1 MTDSEFL
8 NGGSI
13 GAQTWQEL
21 INKYSAYLPPD
32 EAHRQATL
40 TAEITAQYFP
50 RSILAK
56 TWQQSMTQDI
66 QVKHI
71 TNTGESY
78 GAQRLRQ
85 LRLTAAEGFRVSDC
99 GGIAIRY
106 HHLSGEPVT
115 YVTPRYRQLKANR
128 KSNAADIEP
137 RTVYERLRL
146 APEAVTGKNK
156 YKSPSKDEADG
167 IGTLTF
173 FPLQVRQAFQT
184 AQHIPTLTATEGEI
198 KAAICA
204 KRFGIPAVSFSGN
217 TVYRLCTEL
226 RQLLVTSQP
235 GRFIINYDADATRD
249 DKNKED
255 EYLRRFGF
263 FNSFVKFARQL
274 FDFQTETGQTF
285 DVVLCIPTG
294 IGGKGI
300 DDILLNEPEAAAA
313 YKSCVSSRFFT
324 FYRVCVNSFVS
335 IGETVFS
342 VYRQYYKH
350 IEGIFLHGT
359 EGEYLTQILERNGIP
374 ITPETVCG
382 RQWNVPTGTGKTY
395 LAAMVAQVAQVVLC
409 VPTTVLAEAI
419 ADKYG
424 AALWIGKKKSD
435 GAQNAQFIVCN
446 YKSFK
451 TLFNVINPCQYHLF
465 IDEIHNTAADYLCNT
480 LSYIAERAELFA
492 SVTTLTG
499 TPFPQFCP
507 AFQLP
512 QVTVTVPRKA
522 KRFYLYHCKEVRKA
536 AAELFSRSVKEGRIP
551 ILILNDTSSKLD
563 ALKCL
568 LQNVTGITTLNSYTK
583 ETAQFQSIV
592 RNRYLH
598 TDTAGI
604 ITTSVLKEGNDI
616 DDAAAFD
623 FIIVGNHHVHDVEQF
638 ANRSRKST
646 DTAVYWLRSLKA
658 KNNKQR
664 INVHKEA
671 AEYIKYTQA
680 QIDILNTA
688 GHKPL
693 PDDAAAAWYK
703 TVVNLFN
710 TFPIK
715 HAGTGYELDGLRL
728 NSELFKM
735 ELFKM
740 CANVELFCERLQLL
754 GYEIHRDTKEAD
766 DDAAAVGI
774 PSVKTF
780 EVKAEC
786 SKQETDD
793 IKVAKELAKEAER
806 LEVAAVIAE
815 IDQTADVHLITD
827 RRNRRSLSK
836 AETILFNG
844 YIKFM
849 DVCSHS
855 AAIEHLR
862 RCGLSKSK
870 HRDILQRAALQR
882 IMLDGGELR
891 QSRPEFAAAMVA
903 VYERLQVGTAY
914 KPETLYNEFLDCLK
928 INSAFSD
935 FKLRHGRQDNILR
948 LLRLFFDVTVKSV
961 KQSGKVSKCI
971 VLTEIDKAA
980 LLGTEIVDVCLHCLA
995 DNLQS
1000 EFLEF
1005 VPF

>member
-32 EAHRQATL
+32 EAHRQATI
-40 TAEITAQYFP
+40 TAEITAQFFP
-50 RSILAK
+50 NSILAR
-56 TWQQSMTQDI
+56 TWKHDTTLP
-66 QVKHI
+66 QVEPD
-71 TNTGESY
+71 GESY
-78 GAQRLRQ
+78 GAQRLQ
-85 LRLTAAEGFRVSDC
+85 ALNLTPADGFSVDDT

-106 HHLSGEPVT
+106 HHLDGEPVT

-128 KSNAADIEP
+128 KSNAADVEP

-204 KRFGIPAVSFSGN
+204 KRFGIPTVSFSGN
-217 TVYRLCTEL
+217 TVYHLCGEL
-226 RQLLVTSQP
+226 RQL
-235 GRFIINYDADATRD
+235 IIAMRPRIFCVNFDADATRD
-249 DKNKED
+249 DKNKEN
-255 EYLRRFGF
+255 EYLRRYGF

-274 FDFQTETGQTF
+274 FNFQQETGQRF

-294 IGGKGI
+294 ICGKGI

-313 YKSCVSSRFFT
+313 YKSGVNSRFFT

-335 IGETVFS
+335 VGETVFN

-350 IEGIFLHGT
+350 VEGIFLHGT

-395 LAAMVAQVAQVVLC
+395 LAAQVAQVAQVVLC

-435 GAQNAQFIVCN
+435 GAQTAQFIVCN

-451 TLFNVINPCQYHLF
+451 TLFNVINPGQYHLF

-512 QVTVTVPRKA
+512 QVNVTIPKKA

-536 AAELFSRSVKEGRIP
+536 AAELFSRSVKEGRKP
-551 ILILNDTSSKLD
+551 IVILNDTGDKLD

-583 ETAQFQSIV
+583 ETEEFQAIIQT
-592 RNRYLH
+592 RFLH
-598 TDTAGI
+598 SDTAGI
-604 ITTSVLKEGNDI
+604 ITTSVFKEGMEF
-616 DDAAAFD
+616 DDKLPVD
-623 FIIVGNHHVHDVEQF
+623 FIVVGNHHVHDVEQY
-638 ANRSRKST
+638 ANRNRKSP
-646 DTAVYWLRSLKA
+646 DIAVYWLRSLKA
-658 KNNKQR
+658 KSNK
-664 INVHKEA
+664 NKFNAYLEA
-671 AEYIKYTQA
+671 AEYIEQTQK
-680 QIDILNTA
+680 QINILNSE
-688 GHKPL
+688 GHKQL
-693 PDDAAAAWYK
+693 PDSEPAAWLK
-703 TVVNLFN
+703 VVKNITDN
-710 TFPIK
+710 FPIK
-715 HAGTGYELDGLRL
+715 HTGTGYELDGLRL

-735 ELFKM
+735 ELFAL
-740 CANVELFCERLQLL
+740 CANVDRFCERLQLL
-754 GYEIHRDTKEAD
+754 GYEIHRDTLEA
-766 DDAAAVGI
+766 AEAGI
-774 PSVKTF
+774 KQFEIKIECDKQDTAEIKTAKI
-780 EVKAEC
+780 EA
-786 SKQETDD
+786 QEAQR
-793 IKVAKELAKEAER
+793 IKI
-806 LEVAAVIAE
+806 AAVITE
-815 IDQTADVHLITD
+815 IDQADVHLITD
-827 RRNRRSLSK
+827 RRNRRTLSK
-836 AETILFNG
+836 AETILFNS
-844 YIKFM
+844 YIKLM

-855 AAIEHLR
+855 AAIDHLK

-891 QSRPEFAAAMVA
+891 NYRPKIAAAFVA
-903 VYERLQVGTAY
+903 VYERLQTGTAY
-914 KPETLYNEFLDCLK
+914 EPAQLYNEFLDCLK

-980 LLGTEIVDVCLHCLA
+980 VLGTEIVAVCVHCLA